1 MVQKIINNQDK
12 YMKKCETNQVPEP
25 CEPGTFSD
33 KEGLENPSQCESCP
47 PGFYCDVQNLTAPVS
62 LIDSKK

>member
-1 MVQKIINNQDK
+1 
-12 YMKKCETNQVPEP
+12 MKKCETNQVPEP